1 MTLGER
7 IYSLRKARGL
17 SQEELADAVGVSRQ
31 AVSKWELGESQPEV
45 DKAVLLAQALG
56 VTTDQLLLG
65 VEPQEKA
72 TPASPAPAAPDRMG
86 AFARFL
92 KKHGYKAGYLLI
104 GYGALMLLVA
114 GVMFWMVHGFFS
126 ASVADPFG
134 LGVPGFFSGIQSV
147 FYIVPVI
154 PAVVGVALVVTGIV
168 VIIRFR
174 NKDK

>member
-7 IYSLRKARGL
+7 IYSLRKARRL
-17 SQEELADAVGVSRQ
+17 SQEELAAAVGVSRQ

-65 VEPQEKA
+65 AEPQEEA
-72 TPASPAPAAPDRMG
+72 APASPVPAVPDRMG

-104 GYGALMLLVA
+104 AYGLVLLLTA
-114 GVMFWMVHGFFS
+114 GGMYAMVRAFFS
-126 ASVADPFG
+126 ASTAAPFG
-134 LGVPGFFSGIQSV
+134 LGVPGFFSGIQTA
-147 FYIVPVI
+147 FYIVPAI
-154 PAVVGVALVVTGIV
+154 PAVIGLALIITGIV
-168 VIIRFR
+168 VIVRFR
-174 NKDK
+174 HKGQ

>member
-17 SQEELADAVGVSRQ
+17 SQEELAAAVGVSRQ

-65 VEPQEKA
+65 VEPPDEA
-72 TPASPAPAAPDRMG
+72 APVSPAPPVPDRMG

-104 GYGALMLLVA
+104 GYGLVLLLTA
-114 GVMFWMVHGFFS
+114 GVMFVMSRAFFS
-126 ASVADPFG
+126 TGAFAYD
-134 LGVPGFFSGIQSV
+134 VPDSLSGIQTA
-147 FYIVPVI
+147 FYVVPVI
-154 PAVVGVALVVTGIV
+154 PTVVGAALIVTGIV
-168 VIIRFR
+168 VIVRYR
-174 NKDK
+174 HKDK

>member
-45 DKAVLLAQALG
+45 DKVVLLAQALG

-65 VEPQEKA
+65 VEPQEEEA
-72 TPASPAPAAPDRMG
+72 VSPAPPVPDRMG

-104 GYGALMLLVA
+104 GYGLVLLLTA
-114 GVMFWMVHGFFS
+114 GVMFAMVHGFFS
-126 ASVADPFG
+126 AGTVDPFG
-134 LGVPGFFSGIQSV
+134 LGVPGFFSGIQTV

-154 PAVVGVALVVTGIV
+154 PAVIGAALVITGIV
-168 VIIRFR
+168 VIVRFKH
-174 NKDK
+174 KDQ